1 MLLEVA
7 SGTEQKSRGIF
18 HSNTVMI
25 QNYSYS
31 GLIIYQEQIINLIRL
46 MLKEQIKAKL
56 GMCFCRNSS
65 LINCTLDSD
74 ISGLTCIDKEYCPYS
89 EEPRSINLT
98 LFVRN
103 LYRLEEHQRTFFIR
117 DIGKSFCA
125 PGWSLYVMDF
135 RFGIHAVYIY
145 CGPIIFMNTNI

>member
-1 MLLEVA
+1 
-7 SGTEQKSRGIF
+7 
-18 HSNTVMI
+18 
-25 QNYSYS
+25 
-31 GLIIYQEQIINLIRL
+31 
-46 MLKEQIKAKL
+46 
-56 GMCFCRNSS
+56 MCLCRNSS

-89 EEPRSINLT
+89 EEPKSINLT

-125 PGWSLYVMDF
+125 PVWSLHVMDY
-135 RFGIHAVYIY
+135 VY
-145 CGPIIFMNTNI
+145 CGPIIYMNTSIWYLTKILTQLLWAVCVVQYSSAYSSLKRVITEIISVNWI

>member
-1 MLLEVA
+1 MDSFIALG
-7 SGTEQKSRGIF
+7 SGIRNGTKEPWYISQQYG
-18 HSNTVMI
+18 ND
-25 QNYSYS
+25 S
-31 GLIIYQEQIINLIRL
+31 GLFLLWINHLSRINNRF
-46 MLKEQIKAKL
+46 MLKGQIKAKL
-56 GMCFCRNSS
+56 GMCLCRNSS

-89 EEPRSINLT
+89 EEPKSINLT

-125 PGWSLYVMDF
+125 PVWSLHVMDY
-135 RFGIHAVYIY
+135 VY
-145 CGPIIFMNTNI
+145 CGPIIYMNTSI